1 MVNIY
6 YIFVLNLLC
15 FIFALPAEGPLR
27 IRDLDSA
34 PYDQA
39 VQTGI
44 LENKKLKE
52 ASGITCS
59 RIHRDVL
66 WVLNDSGNNERIY
79 AVGTDGSDLGDFKI
93 DGAENRDWEDMA
105 SFRLENKPYLLVAD
119 TGDNNAIHKKNTLY
133 FVTEPDIRETG
144 GLKKQIVTVAGRMQF
159 SYEDGP
165 RDCEAVAVDVVRK
178 KILLLSKRD
187 APPVLYELPLNVSP
201 PDTIVIARRLTE
213 VPNIPPPTKEELQ
226 LERRFGIHS
235 TWITAMDISPDGKVA
250 VVLTYKDAFMF
261 EFNTDW
267 TKTFTALP
275 KHIQI
280 PLLVQSESLCFGLD
294 KRTLYLT
301 SEKMSA
307 PLYRFDKE

>member
-1 MVNIY
+1 MTQINNV
-6 YIFVLNLLC
+6 FVLIMLYFLSV
-15 FIFALPAEGPLR
+15 LPAEEPLR
-27 IRDLDSA
+27 IRDLESA
-34 PYDQA
+34 PYDVA
-39 VQTGI
+39 VQAGI

-66 WVLNDSGNNERIY
+66 WVLNDSGNKGRIY
-79 AVGTDGSDLGDFKI
+79 AVGTDGSDLGDFKV
-93 DGAENRDWEDMA
+93 DDAENRDWEDMA
-105 SFRLENKPYLLVAD
+105 SFRLENKPYLLIAD
-119 TGDNNAIHKKNTLY
+119 TGDNDAVHKKNILY
-133 FVTEPDIRETG
+133 FVPEPDVRKTG
-144 GLKKQIVTVAGRMQF
+144 NKKKQTVTVAGRMQF

-165 RDCEAVAVDVVRK
+165 RDCEAVAVDIVGK

-187 APPVLYELPLNVSP
+187 SPPVLYELPLNVFP
-201 PDTIVIARRLTE
+201 PDTILIAKRLTK
-213 VPNIPPPTKEELQ
+213 VPTIPPPSQEEQQ

-235 TWITAMDISPDGKVA
+235 TWITAMDISPDGQVA
-250 VVLTYKDAFMF
+250 VVLTYKDAYMF

-294 KRTLYLT
+294 GRTLYLT
-301 SEKMSA
+301 SEKKSA
-307 PLYRFDKE
+307 PLYRFEKK